1 MSGNYPNIFLKK
13 FFSEEEEERKEINI
27 IRIILF
33 RN

>member
-13 FFSEEEEERKEINI
+13 IYSEEEEERKEINI
-27 IRIILF
+27 IRIIIF